1 MITATQNYSPISMT
15 AAAQKIH
22 NKSELL
28 MPSKTSIIDLTIF
41 VSCYNE
47 EAYIID
53 TLKTIISAVVELNI
67 TYEIIIIDDV
77 SSDRSVELIEQY
89 IMEHPE
95 QLIILRKNKINKGLA
110 QNYLDAA
117 FLGKGKYYRLVCGD
131 NAEPKESLVKIFS
144 FLGEADMI
152 VPYYADLSGK
162 SFYRRLV
169 SSTYTQLI
177 NGITGFKLNYYNG
190 LAVHLRYNVMRWHPN
205 TRGFGF
211 QADII
216 CLLLNEGFSYQEVP
230 VSAVHRKG
238 QDSKALTFKN
248 FLSVA
253 HTIVDV
259 IIRRVSNWVY
269 QKKNYSNN

>member
-1 MITATQNYSPISMT
+1 MITNIHRYSPIVMT
-15 AAAQKIH
+15 TAAQKIH
-22 NKSELL
+22 DELEPL
-28 MPSKTSIIDLTIF
+28 MSNQTAVVDLTIF

-47 EAYIID
+47 EVYIID
-53 TLKTIISAVVELNI
+53 TLNTIVGALDKLTIS
-67 TYEIIIIDDV
+67 YEIIIIDDV

-89 IMEHPE
+89 IAEHPQ
-95 QLIILRKNKINKGLA
+95 QLIILRKNPTNKGLA

-117 FLGKGKYYRLVCGD
+117 FLGKGKYYRLICGD
-131 NAEPKESLVKIFS
+131 NAEPRESLVKIFS
-144 FLGEADMI
+144 HLGKADMI

-162 SFYRRLV
+162 SLYRRLV
-169 SSTYTQLI
+169 SNTYTYLI
-177 NGITGFKLNYYNG
+177 NSITGFKLHYYNG

-211 QADII
+211 QADIL
-216 CLLLNEGFSYQEVP
+216 CMLLDEGFTCQEVP

-248 FLSVA
+248 FLSVT

-259 IIRRVSNWVY
+259 VIRRLSNWVY
-269 QKKNYSNN
+269 QKKNK